1 MMTPILTVLG
11 LSGAMTL
18 LLILFVR
25 HTRVR
30 FVIELEESAAHVQR
44 GDPPSAFVR
53 ACSDVA
59 RLHRIAS
66 GRILG
71 VRTGSGIAL
80 QFSGDIPRR
89 AHQAFR
95 NVWIP
100 PDSGGPGGGNRAAG

>member
-1 MMTPILTVLG
+1 MTPILTLLG
-11 LSGAMTL
+11 LSGAMIL
-18 LLILFVR
+18 LLVAFVR

-30 FVIELEESAAHVQR
+30 FIIELEGGAARLRR

-66 GRILG
+66 GRIVG

-80 QFSGDIPRR
+80 QFSADIPSR

>member
-1 MMTPILTVLG
+1 MTPILTLLG
-11 LSGAMTL
+11 LSGAMIL
-18 LLILFVR
+18 LLLVFVR

-30 FVIELEESAAHVQR
+30 FVIELEGSAARARR

-59 RLHRIAS
+59 RLHRISS

-71 VRTGSGIAL
+71 LRTGSGIEL
-80 QFSGDIPRR
+80 QFSPDIPRR